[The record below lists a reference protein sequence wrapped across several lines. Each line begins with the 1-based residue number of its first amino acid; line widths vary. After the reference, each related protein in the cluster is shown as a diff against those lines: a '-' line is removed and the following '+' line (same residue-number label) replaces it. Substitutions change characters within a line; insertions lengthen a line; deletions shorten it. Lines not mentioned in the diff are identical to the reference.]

1 MTELSN
7 KALSDIDKYNKLRDE
22 ELIAQNKKIHFDSDV
37 QNPLKEAVDIIMN
50 LDISKMHQPKNG
62 NNNDYFRNQYLVVLS
77 ERLIKGM
84 TRGYCAKLLK
94 LKSDTRIMQI
104 EEKLKRIL
112 STKMRGYQIWK
123 KEISLR
129 EN

>member
-1 MTELSN
+1 MTELSKN
-7 KALSDIDKYNKLRDE
+7 ALSDIDNYNKLRDE
-22 ELIAQNKKIHFDSDV
+22 ELIAKNKKIHFDSDV
-37 QNPLKEAVDIIMN
+37 QNPLQEAVDIIMN
-50 LDISKMHQPKNG
+50 LDISKTPSYG
-62 NNNDYFRNQYLVVLS
+62 TNNDYFRNQYLVVLS